1 MYADDIILIAETE
14 DDLQKMLD
22 TLSIWSNIWRMEVNP
37 EKTKV
42 MHCRKSSVAATNNI
56 FKLGEQNIKFC
67 KTYRYLGF
75 EVSETVDFVDGV
87 KTLHEA
93 GSRALGAIISKHYS
107 SKGLSFPVFEKLYFN
122 TVVPVTDYASEVWG
136 YKTYDFADKI
146 QFRAIRTQLGVGK
159 RAPLPYLSGETGWLD
174 TKLRRQLNM
183 IRLWLRVINMP
194 ENRIPKKIFS
204 WDKQNCRKNN
214 WASEVKAI
222 LEKCDL
228 LEYYQESSTLGLSEK
243 TFLDIVKEKL
253 FEICSE
259 KWKNEVI
266 SMPKLRTYVKLKD
279 DYSQELILGEN
290 ISIKQRS
297 AISKFLS
304 GTFPIEI
311 EIGRYRSKPISER
324 LCKTCSNSEI
334 EDEMHFLMQCS
345 TYRTVRSAMIN
356 IVEEKLDIHSDELNK
371 DELFKIL
378 LTTPEIAC
386 DVANYL
392 ISALN
397 KRSSRV

>member
-1 MYADDIILIAETE
+1 M
-14 DDLQKMLD
+14 
-22 TLSIWSNIWRMEVNP
+22 
-37 EKTKV
+37 
-42 MHCRKSSVAATNNI
+42 
-56 FKLGEQNIKFC
+56 
-67 KTYRYLGF
+67 
-75 EVSETVDFVDGV
+75 
-87 KTLHEA
+87 
-93 GSRALGAIISKHYS
+93 
-107 SKGLSFPVFEKLYFN
+107 
-122 TVVPVTDYASEVWG
+122 
-136 YKTYDFADKI
+136 
-146 QFRAIRTQLGVGK
+146 
-159 RAPLPYLSGETGWLD
+159 PLPYLSGETGWLD

-297 AISKFLS
+297 AISKFRS

>member
-146 QFRAIRTQLGVGK
+146 HLEQYI
-159 RAPLPYLSGETGWLD
+159 
-174 TKLRRQLNM
+174 LN
-183 IRLWLRVINMP
+183 
-194 ENRIPKKIFS
+194 
-204 WDKQNCRKNN
+204 
-214 WASEVKAI
+214 
-222 LEKCDL
+222 
-228 LEYYQESSTLGLSEK
+228 
-243 TFLDIVKEKL
+243 
-253 FEICSE
+253 
-259 KWKNEVI
+259 
-266 SMPKLRTYVKLKD
+266 
-279 DYSQELILGEN
+279 
-290 ISIKQRS
+290 
-297 AISKFLS
+297 
-304 GTFPIEI
+304 
-311 EIGRYRSKPISER
+311 
-324 LCKTCSNSEI
+324 
-334 EDEMHFLMQCS
+334 
-345 TYRTVRSAMIN
+345 
-356 IVEEKLDIHSDELNK
+356 
-371 DELFKIL
+371 
-378 LTTPEIAC
+378 
-386 DVANYL
+386 
-392 ISALN
+392 
-397 KRSSRV
+397 